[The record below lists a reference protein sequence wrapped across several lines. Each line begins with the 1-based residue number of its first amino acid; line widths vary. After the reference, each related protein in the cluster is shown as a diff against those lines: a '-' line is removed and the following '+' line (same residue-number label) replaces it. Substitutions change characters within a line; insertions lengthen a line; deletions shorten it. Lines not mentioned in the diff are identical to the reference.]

1 MLRLVAGCC
10 LLVLCS
16 TALIPPTDSKPLFV
30 SHFENVLGTSLELKV
45 KAASEADAH
54 KAETAALNEIERL
67 AGILSAYDP
76 NSEFSR
82 WAQTYNTP
90 VPVSPDLFAIL
101 NQYDQWRVRTNGALD
116 ASAEVVSR
124 LWKQAAKRQTVPT
137 EAESLAAIATV
148 NETHWK
154 LDPANRTA
162 THLSHAPLM
171 LNSFTKSYIVDKACA
186 AALVVPHVSA
196 AVVNIGGDLV
206 VKGDLTEK
214 IDVTNPRASADNDTP
229 MTRILASNKA
239 IATSGNYR
247 RGVEINGHW
256 YSHIVDPRTA
266 EPVENII
273 GATVVS
279 SDAVVAG
286 ALATAFNVLTPSES
300 QQLAASLP
308 DVEYLI
314 ITKDGQQLTSNGWKA
329 LTTLRPERASD
340 DMIADASNRLMAPT
354 DKKWN
359 TDYELAINLE
369 VAKLEGRVRRPF
381 VAIWVEDDAK
391 KPVRNLAV
399 WFNKP
404 KWLRDLRSWYTT
416 NYQRSTAGEFDLA
429 SVSSA
434 TRSPGQYTL
443 KWDGKDDKGDY
454 VKKGKYTI
462 FIEAAR
468 EHGTYQLIEQ
478 TIDVSKNKDQQITLT
493 GNVEITSASLEYRK
507 KTDK

>member
-1 MLRLVAGCC
+1 MIRLVAGCGM
-10 LLVLCS
+10 LVLCS
-16 TALIPPTDSKPLFV
+16 TALTPQTDPRPLFV
-30 SHFENVLGTSLELKV
+30 SHFENVLGTSLELKI
-45 KAASEADAH
+45 AASSETDAH
-54 KAETAALNEIERL
+54 KAETAALAEIDRL
-67 AGILSAYDP
+67 ASILSAYDP
-76 NSEFSR
+76 KSEFSR
-82 WAQTYNTP
+82 WAVTYNTP
-90 VPVSPDLFAIL
+90 VPVSPDLYAIL
-101 NQYDQWRVRTNGALD
+101 NQFDQWRTRTNGALD

-137 EAESLAAIATV
+137 EAERLAAMAAV
-148 NETHWK
+148 KETHWK
-154 LDPANRTA
+154 LDPVNHTA

-186 AALVVPHVSA
+186 AALATPHVSA

-214 IDVTNPRASADNDTP
+214 IDVVNPRASADNEAP
-229 MTRILASNKA
+229 LTRILASNKA
-239 IATSGNYR
+239 VATSGNYR
-247 RGVEINGHW
+247 RGVAINGHW

-273 GATVVS
+273 GATIVS
-279 SDAVVAG
+279 ADAVVAG
-286 ALATAFNVLTPSES
+286 ALATAFNVLTPAES

-308 DVEYLI
+308 GVEYLL
-314 ITKDGQQLTSNGWKA
+314 ITKEGQQLTSNGWKA

-340 DMIADASNRLMAPT
+340 DIVADASNRLTAPT

-381 VAIWVEDDAK
+381 VAVWVEDDSK
-391 KPVRNLAV
+391 KPVRNLAL
-399 WFNKP
+399 WYNKP
-404 KWLRDLRSWYTT
+404 KWLRDLRAWYNT
-416 NYQRSTAGEFDLA
+416 NYQRSAAGEFDLA
-429 SVSSA
+429 SIASA

-443 KWDGKDDKGDY
+443 KWDGKDDAGNY

-478 TIDVSKNKDQQITLT
+478 TIDVSKNKDQQIALP